1 MRMSTLSHYQD
12 GVAVLVSNIHLHYA
26 APKCAIYLSKS
37 AALFICMQHTVQLS
51 QHDIMMSHLT
61 MMLLFLYLKG
71 RGLIVCFAEKSFDP
85 TLGNT

>member
-12 GVAVLVSNIHLHYA
+12 GVAVLVSNKQHLHYA

-51 QHDIMMSHLT
+51 QNDIMMSHLT

-71 RGLIVCFAEKSFDP
+71 RRRMPYSLFCRKFI
-85 TLGNT
+85 